1 MEYGVGTNIHILNIY
16 GCLGAMRDK
25 GGPDEE
31 ALLGGLHGW
40 TMGISSPIEGQ
51 IKDQRRR
58 SIFYLVWLLETCCYL

>member
-40 TMGISSPIEGQ
+40 TMGISSPIEG
-51 IKDQRRR
+51 
-58 SIFYLVWLLETCCYL
+58 